1 MDKQQEEN
9 ISSSS
14 PGRSGGGAKGEGEA
28 AGGLGIRAAGP
39 TFIGKHRMAAAI
51 SHLHNQVNIIQVQ
64 PLLPPLPNLY
74 I

>member
-9 ISSSS
+9 VSSSS
-14 PGRSGGGAKGEGEA
+14 PGRSGGGGGAKGEGDA

-64 PLLPPLPNLY
+64 PLLYPST
-74 I
+74 